1 MCLYFYCQVLF
12 EVFRN
17 KCFIINI
24 YMEKIFLYFIK
35 IDSMIIILNVD
46 FEIGIK
52 DI

>member
-1 MCLYFYCQVLF
+1 
-12 EVFRN
+12 
-17 KCFIINI
+17 
-24 YMEKIFLYFIK
+24 MEKIFLYFIK